1 MVKVSD
7 PWGAFG
13 SGMLPANP
21 PETWMVLLRVF
32 TLEVLP
38 ALPAVDCCASTL
50 PELCDSGICWALG
63 VDDAPSWEKPG
74 WHTNSPVAITRL
86 STSRCFL
93 GRLVFISALANKR
106 CSGLFSILSARCSGG
121 RLLAGSVF
129 VQQKGAQEHADRQPG
144 E

>member
-1 MVKVSD
+1 M
-7 PWGAFG
+7 
-13 SGMLPANP
+13 
-21 PETWMVLLRVF
+21 VF

-38 ALPAVDCCASTL
+38 ALPAVDCCAFT
-50 PELCDSGICWALG
+50 PPAFCDSGTCRALG
-63 VDDAPSWEKPG
+63 VEGAPSWAALSRHANP
-74 WHTNSPVAITRL
+74 PVITRL
-86 STSRCFL
+86 STSSCFL